1 MAEGAA
7 ILWNKIN
14 VKRRSIR
21 VEEIAGTEATTW
33 CPQEFQIKISG
44 HFQDISGQKFCFS
57 RTISSSGKP
66 KYEHVFRNTL

>member
-1 MAEGAA
+1 MIREGKA
-7 ILWNKIN
+7 IKKYIYIFQTDISAIMNFYW
-14 VKRRSIR
+14 SQS
-21 VEEIAGTEATTW
+21 
-33 CPQEFQIKISG
+33 QEFQIKISG